1 MVLVQS
7 ILEMVLPALHL
18 PSHVRI
24 GSIKMVLKIIHFTV
38 SFFFFFIF
46 KRIHSS
52 KKIIQGWTTN
62 PSERTIVAFSSV
74 STIQVRLPAGDDRT
88 SVVNIIGI
96 IRDGLDCITEMNLS
110 SVVVS
115 SDSEEIT
122 NFVVSIQSTKTNDP
136 IVQTLSSGNQNLIGQ
151 VITSVS
157 LEFNKINNQTIEN
170 AVASKNNRFS
180 IYVFSS
186 FVY

>member
-46 KRIHSS
+46 KRIHS

-74 STIQVRLPAGDDRT
+74 STIQVRLPAGGDRT

>member
-1 MVLVQS
+1 
-7 ILEMVLPALHL
+7 
-18 PSHVRI
+18 
-24 GSIKMVLKIIHFTV
+24 
-38 SFFFFFIF
+38 
-46 KRIHSS
+46 
-52 KKIIQGWTTN
+52 
-62 PSERTIVAFSSV
+62 
-74 STIQVRLPAGDDRT
+74 
-88 SVVNIIGI
+88 
-96 IRDGLDCITEMNLS
+96 MNLS